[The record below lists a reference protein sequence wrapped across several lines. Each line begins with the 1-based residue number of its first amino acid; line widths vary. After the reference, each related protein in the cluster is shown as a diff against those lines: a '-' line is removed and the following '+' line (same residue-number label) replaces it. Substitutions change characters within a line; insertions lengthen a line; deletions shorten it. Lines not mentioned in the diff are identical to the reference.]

1 MGVTGFSWISQVY
14 RRYTYYFETSVY
26 LCVNPSF
33 YHRGVSAK
41 NLDQGLMENYF
52 SSPSNEVHI
61 VPLWVESTHFNTFII
76 TCLAK
81 HILRLVSMQVQ
92 TKIKKSTEKEK
103 SRKIKEIHLFSF
115 LPSFFFFWSMCLLF
129 VPSSPELYMNASKV
143 APGSAPAHDAH
154 FNDLGSK
161 HLAFIFS
168 CNWKII

>member
-1 MGVTGFSWISQVY
+1 MSSWEWYLRWWLGPLGVTGFSWISQVY

-26 LCVNPSF
+26 LCVNLSF

-115 LPSFFFFWSMCLLF
+115 LPSFFFFLVHVLAFCSFLSWIVHECQQGSAR
-129 VPSSPELYMNASKV
+129 VSPSSWC
-143 APGSAPAHDAH
+143 
-154 FNDLGSK
+154 
-161 HLAFIFS
+161 AF
-168 CNWKII
+168 